1 MSKTIKVTIDG
12 KECVSEYGKTILEV
26 ARENGLYIPTMCYL
40 TKTLPIASCR
50 MCVVAVE
57 GVDGFILS
65 CQEKATDGAIINTQN
80 EKLYKERQNIMKLYN
95 VNHPLECGVC
105 DKSGECELQNKTMEY
120 GLNNQNFTTKDI
132 YRPVEKWG
140 SVSYDPALCI
150 MCERC
155 VKVSTEITGDEALQV
170 KFGGYNSRVINV
182 KKDKEYKSLGEA
194 AAVCPVGALVDTN
207 FKYSAN
213 AWELKQI
220 PSSCPHC
227 GGGHDVIYEVKD
239 DKIYRVSNHAEFS
252 TLCPSSRYGYDFQNR
267 DVIKDKE
274 AFNKAIDAFKE
285 AKTIIFSNEISN
297 EEALILQ
304 KLKEKNGYKLIS
316 NQAKA
321 YQEFMASYSS
331 ITGKSLFSGS
341 IDKIKS
347 SRAVLIVGSRIND
360 DAPIIKYAINT
371 ASKHNRA
378 RVIYLHPIED
388 SEISNM
394 VTQFIKYEPSS
405 EEMVLALLV
414 DTILK
419 DRELPDNISKFIKD
433 LDIGNLSA
441 QSNVSEEELEALS
454 KSLIY
459 KNGLSLVVGA
469 DLYSHPRAK
478 NIAKMVGLIDKY
490 SDFNIVVVP
499 PTGNAMGIS
508 YICDL
513 DDKIEGSTIGI
524 NAKGDFT
531 LSATSDGDLDLPA
544 LNQQEGTLVGFNKRV
559 VPLNVILPYGGYTLN
574 DIANELGLNTQYT
587 IDYTKELPI
596 SNGFKEI
603 EFDDLEDYFDNSG
616 NEFRGYL
623 LDSVDV
629 EIDENIEDIVES
641 DGIDGAVIYNCNPVE
656 HTSQFTNKSKLL
668 KSEAYLLGS
677 NQFGLVSKLK
687 DGDIVNFI
695 IGGVKF
701 QRVFKIDTSLK
712 GIIALNPTYD
722 RGLSEALL
730 SSYRYVRLEIEKV

>member
-1 MSKTIKVTIDG
+1 MGKTIKVTIDG
-12 KECVSEYGKTILEV
+12 KECVSEYGKSILEV
-26 ARENGLYIPTMCYL
+26 ARANGVYIPTMCYL

-57 GVDGFILS
+57 GVDGLILS
-65 CQEKATDGAIINTQN
+65 CQEKATDGAVINTQN
-80 EKLYKERQNIMKLYN
+80 EQLHKERTNIMKLYN

-120 GLNNQNFTTKDI
+120 GLTNQNFTTKDI
-132 YRPVEKWG
+132 YRPVQKWG

-170 KFGGYNSRVINV
+170 KFGGYNSTIINV
-182 KKDKEYKSLGEA
+182 KQDKNYKSLGEA

-239 DKIYRVSNHAEFS
+239 DEIYRVSNHAEFS
-252 TLCPSSRYGYDFQNR
+252 TLCPSSRYGFDFQNR
-267 DVIKDKE
+267 GVTKDIGAFNGAVE
-274 AFNKAIDAFKE
+274 AFKN
-285 AKTIIFSNEISN
+285 AKSIIFSNEISN

-316 NQAKA
+316 PQAKA
-321 YQEFMASYSS
+321 YQDFIASYSS

-341 IDKIKS
+341 VDEIKS
-347 SRAVLIVGSRIND
+347 SRAVLVVGSRIND

-371 ASKHNRA
+371 ASKHNRS
-378 RVIYLHPIED
+378 RVIYMHPIED
-388 SEISNM
+388 KNISNI

-414 DTILK
+414 DTLLRDK
-419 DRELPDNISKFIKD
+419 KLPDNITALIKSF
-433 LDIGNLSA
+433 DIGNLSA
-441 QSNVSEEELEALS
+441 ESNVSEEELEALS
-454 KSLIY
+454 KSLIN

-490 SDFNIVVVP
+490 SDFSVVVVP
-499 PTGNAMGIS
+499 PTGNAMGIAQ
-508 YICDL
+508 ICEL
-513 DDKIEGSTIGI
+513 DDKIEGKSIGI

-531 LSATSDGDLDLPA
+531 LSAMGEGDLDLPS

-559 VPLNVILPYGGYTLN
+559 VPLNVVLPYGGYTLN
-574 DIANELGLNTQYT
+574 DISNELGLNVKYT
-587 IDYTKELPI
+587 IDYTQILPV

-629 EIDENIEDIVES
+629 EIDENIEEPFES
-641 DGIDGAVIYNCNPVE
+641 DGIDGAVIYNCNPAE

-668 KSEAYLLGS
+668 KSDAYLVGS
-677 NQFGLVSKLK
+677 KQFGQVSKLN
-687 DGDIVNFI
+687 DGDMVNFT
-695 IGGVKF
+695 IGDVKF

-730 SSYRYVRLEIEKV
+730 SSYRYIRLEIEKV

>member
-1 MSKTIKVTIDG
+1 MGKTIKVTIDG
-12 KECVSEYGKTILEV
+12 KECVSEYGKSILEV
-26 ARENGLYIPTMCYL
+26 ARANGVYIPTMCYL

-57 GVDGFILS
+57 GVDGLILS
-65 CQEKATDGAIINTQN
+65 CQEKATDGAVINTQN
-80 EKLYKERQNIMKLYN
+80 EQLHKERTNIMKLYN

-120 GLNNQNFTTKDI
+120 GLTNQNFTTKDI
-132 YRPVEKWG
+132 YRPVQKWG

-170 KFGGYNSRVINV
+170 KFGGYNSTIINV
-182 KKDKEYKSLGEA
+182 KQDKNYKSLGEA

-239 DKIYRVSNHAEFS
+239 DEIYRVSNHAEFS
-252 TLCPSSRYGYDFQNR
+252 TLCPSSRYGFDFQNR
-267 DVIKDKE
+267 GVTKDIGAFNSAVE
-274 AFNKAIDAFKE
+274 AFKN
-285 AKTIIFSNEISN
+285 AKSIIFSNEISN

-316 NQAKA
+316 PQAKA
-321 YQEFMASYSS
+321 YQDFIASYSS

-341 IDKIKS
+341 VDEIKS
-347 SRAVLIVGSRIND
+347 SRAVLVVGSRIND

-371 ASKHNRA
+371 ASKHNRS
-378 RVIYLHPIED
+378 RVIYMHPIED
-388 SEISNM
+388 KNISNI

-414 DTILK
+414 DTLLRDK
-419 DRELPDNISKFIKD
+419 KLPDNITALIKSF
-433 LDIGNLSA
+433 DIGNLSA
-441 QSNVSEEELEALS
+441 ESNVSEEELEALS
-454 KSLIY
+454 KSLIN

-490 SDFNIVVVP
+490 SDFSVVVVP
-499 PTGNAMGIS
+499 PTGNAMGIAQ
-508 YICDL
+508 ICEL
-513 DDKIEGSTIGI
+513 DDKMEGKSIGI

-531 LSATSDGDLDLPA
+531 LSATGEGDLDLPS

-559 VPLNVILPYGGYTLN
+559 VPLNVVLPYGGYTLN
-574 DIANELGLNTQYT
+574 DISNELGLNVKYT
-587 IDYTKELPI
+587 IDYTQILPV

-629 EIDENIEDIVES
+629 EIDENIEEPFES
-641 DGIDGAVIYNCNPVE
+641 DGIDGAVIYNCNPAE

-668 KSEAYLLGS
+668 KSDAYLVGS
-677 NQFGLVSKLK
+677 KQFGQVSKLN
-687 DGDIVNFI
+687 DGDMVNFT
-695 IGGVKF
+695 IGDVKF

-730 SSYRYVRLEIEKV
+730 SSYRYIRLEIEKV